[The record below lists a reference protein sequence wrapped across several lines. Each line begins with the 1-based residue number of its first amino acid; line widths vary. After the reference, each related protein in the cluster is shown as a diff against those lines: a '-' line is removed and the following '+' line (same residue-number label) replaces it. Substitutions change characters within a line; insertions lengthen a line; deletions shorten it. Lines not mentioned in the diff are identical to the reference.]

1 MMRHLVVVFG
11 VVMTAL
17 ALRPAEGPGQAQDA
31 WVGQRVI
38 TKFGR
43 DRRDFGVYR
52 VERMS
57 GPWLWLIAE
66 WEGSSGWAKATDVVP
81 FDRAIDYYTGEIQAN
96 PGSAWAYIGRG
107 VIWAGKG
114 EYDIAIAD
122 YNEAIRRD
130 PKDALA
136 YANRGRA
143 WAAKKEYDKAMPRLV

>member
-17 ALRPAEGPGQAQDA
+17 ALRPTEAPGQVQDA
-31 WVGQRVI
+31 WVGRRVI

-52 VERMS
+52 VDRTS

-81 FDRAIDYYTGEIQAN
+81 FDRAIDYYTGEIRAN

-107 VIWAGKG
+107 LIWAGKG

-122 YNEAIRRD
+122 YDEAIRLD
-130 PKDALA
+130 PDAS
-136 YANRGRA
+136 
-143 WAAKKEYDKAMPRLV
+143 K